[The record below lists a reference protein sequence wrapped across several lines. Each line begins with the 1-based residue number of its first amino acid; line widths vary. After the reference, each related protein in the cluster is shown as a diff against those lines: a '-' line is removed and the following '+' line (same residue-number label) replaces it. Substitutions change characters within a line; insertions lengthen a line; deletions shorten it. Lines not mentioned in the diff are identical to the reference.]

1 MSPLSPLTISR
12 TNLRARVEPYIGRLE
27 QIRKIALI
35 YWVLKSLIY
44 SYRHVRARG
53 VLGVANE
60 FQNAIKSIVVRLML
74 SLPSSR
80 AKLGS
85 EISKMRSQLREKLA
99 PTTYPDGV
107 TLTTVK
113 SLPAQGRS
121 KEWLESEWTN
131 LKKLERGDV
140 DNGRVSGAV
149 YHGGEE
155 LNAVINEAM
164 ARFIVTNPLHPD
176 VFPGVRKMESEI
188 ISICLNLYNGPNG
201 AGTTTS
207 GGTESILMAVK
218 TYRDWARETK
228 NISHPEMVVPSS
240 AHAAFWKASE
250 YFKIKLHVI
259 PIDQKTRKANVK
271 AVKRAINPNTIMIVG
286 SAPNFPDG
294 AIDDIPALGAL
305 AKRHNI
311 GLHVDCCLGSFIMP
325 FLEKAGFGD
334 GVPLFDFRVEGV
346 TSISCDT
353 HKYAFCPKGS
363 SVIMYRSAEL
373 RRYQYY
379 VITDWSGGLYASPS
393 MAGSRP
399 GAVLAGAWAVLNYIG
414 ADGYTESCRNIVSA
428 ARHFASE
435 LKSRSIFT
443 ENLYILGDPKASVV
457 AFSSKTLNIYAVGD
471 EMGKKG
477 WHLSALGAG
486 GGLHMAFTRLTA
498 QSVDKL
504 LSDLEAVVI
513 ELKKGNKPDAPQGD
527 MVALYGL
534 GQTSVGP
541 HVIGKLA
548 EVFLDTLYE

>member
-1 MSPLSPLTISR
+1 MSSLSPLTVSKP
-12 TNLRARVEPYIGRLE
+12 NLRARIEPYMGRLE
-27 QIRKIALI
+27 QIRRIALI
-35 YWVLKSLIY
+35 YWVLKSFLY
-44 SYRHVRARG
+44 SYRHLRARG
-53 VLGVANE
+53 LTGVFNE
-60 FQNAIKSIVVRLML
+60 FQSVIKSLVVRIIL
-74 SLPSSR
+74 SLPSSK
-80 AKLGS
+80 AKLDS
-85 EISKMRSQLREKLA
+85 ELAKTRSQLREKLA
-99 PTTYPDGV
+99 PSTYPDGV
-107 TLTTVK
+107 MLTSVK
-113 SLPAQGRS
+113 SLPEKGRS

-140 DNGRVSGAV
+140 DDGRVSGAV
-149 YHGGEE
+149 YHGGED

-164 ARFIVTNPLHPD
+164 AKFVVSNPLHPD

-188 ISICLNLYNGPNG
+188 VSICLNLFNGPKG

-218 TYRDWARETK
+218 TYRDWARDTK
-228 NISHPEMVVPSS
+228 NVSHPEMIVPSS

-259 PIDQKTRKANVK
+259 PVNEETRKANVK
-271 AVKRAINPNTIMIVG
+271 AMKRAINPNTIMLVG

-305 AKRHNI
+305 AKRYNV

-325 FLEKAGFGD
+325 FLDKAGFGE
-334 GVPLFDFRVEGV
+334 GVQPFDFRVDGV

-379 VITDWSGGLYASPS
+379 VITDWAGGVYASPS

-399 GAVLAGAWAVLNYIG
+399 GSVLAGAWAVLNYIG
-414 ADGYTESCRNIVSA
+414 FDGYLDSCRLIVSA
-428 ARHFASE
+428 ARHFTAE
-435 LKSRSIFT
+435 LRSRPIFAQ
-443 ENLYILGDPKASVV
+443 NLYVLGDPKASVV
-457 AFSSKTLNIYAVGD
+457 AFNSRTVNIYAIGD

-498 QSVDKL
+498 KSVDEL
-504 LSDLEAVVI
+504 LDDLSEVVT
-513 ELKKGNKPDAPQGD
+513 ELKKGGTSATQGD

-541 HVIGKLA
+541 HVVGKLA
-548 EVFLDTLYE
+548 ETFLDTLYE